1 MRARFGVPVAVLLF
15 AVYIFAMMTLNKH
28 IGVYD
33 GAVAAQP
40 RVAGAS
46 TEKKL
51 THIPKTTQTLT
62 NVLNSFRSENGLV
75 TLTEDVR
82 LNAVAQSR
90 AIDMVSKQYYAHL
103 SPEGKTFVDL
113 YTQNGL
119 SNTMYSC
126 ENLLLSSSA
135 DEKQALA
142 DWLAS
147 PAHKACM
154 SDKLMNRVGVASIT
168 FDQETGQKLFVTI
181 FAQQ

>member
-1 MRARFGVPVAVLLF
+1 MRARFGVPVAVFIF
-15 AVYIFAMMTLNKH
+15 AVYVFAMMMLNKH

-33 GAVAAQP
+33 SAAATQP
-40 RVAGAS
+40 RVAGVS

-51 THIPKTTQTLT
+51 AHIPKTTQTLT
-62 NVLNSFRSENGLV
+62 DVLNSFRAAGDLAL
-75 TLTEDVR
+75 LTEDLR

-90 AIDMVSKQYYAHL
+90 AIDMVSKHYYAHV

-113 YTQNGL
+113 YAQKGL

-135 DEKQALA
+135 DEQQALA

-154 SDKLMNRVGVASIT
+154 SDKLVNRVGVASIT
-168 FDQETGQKLFVTI
+168 FDKETGQKLFVTI